1 MSYERAFS
9 RSAQRMRESPIRRM
23 GALAA
28 RVPDLVSFAPGYPD
42 DSMFPWEAFRTIAA
56 DVLSGADGN
65 ALQYGATRGYRPLV
79 DLLETILDTRGISS
93 TFEERL
99 VTSGSQQGLDLLARV
114 LLDPGD
120 VVLMELPTYTG
131 AISAFIN
138 AQAELVGIPQDADGV
153 SLAALDETYLQL
165 TAAGRRVKF
174 LYVVPNFQNPTGL
187 LIGLRKRQE
196 LLAWSAQRDVILVE
210 DDPYGDLYF
219 PDTTSPAETR
229 PIKADDDAGR
239 VVYLGSFSKT
249 LAPGFRV
256 AWLVGPAPLVAK
268 MEIAK
273 QSADICSGA
282 LDQRIVHRAVR
293 DGVVS
298 AQAEALRLH
307 YQAKR
312 TVMQEA
318 LARELAGEVSCAPP
332 RGGFFLWATLKGGL
346 DAQIVL
352 EHAIAAGVTF
362 VIGSAFFVNGQG
374 HDTLRLSFSQPATA
388 RLAEGVARLAV
399 GIRAARAAGPQDD
412 GEAVGRR
419 LNGISSPRG

>member
-1 MSYERAFS
+1 MTYDHWLS
-9 RSAQRMRESPIRRM
+9 RDALRLRESPIRRM

-42 DSMFPWEAFRTIAA
+42 DSMFPWDAFKAIAA
-56 DVLSGADGN
+56 DVLNGSDAN
-65 ALQYGATRGYRPLV
+65 ALQYGSTRGYPPLLDV
-79 DLLETILDTRGISS
+79 IGTILDARGIRSS
-93 TFEERL
+93 TEERL
-99 VTSGSQQGLDLLARV
+99 VTSGSQQGLDLLGRV

-131 AISAFIN
+131 AITAFTN
-138 AQAELVGIPQDADGV
+138 AQAELVGIPQDSDGV
-153 SLAALDETYLQL
+153 NLAALDETYLRL
-165 TAAGRRVKF
+165 VADGRRIKF

-187 LIGLRKRQE
+187 LIGLRKRHD
-196 LLAWSAQRDVILVE
+196 LLAWADRRDVLLVE

-229 PIKADDDAGR
+229 PIKADDGAGR

-256 AWLVGPAPLVAK
+256 AWLVGPAPIVAK
-268 MEIAK
+268 IEIAK

-298 AQAEALRLH
+298 AQAEALRNH

-312 TVMQEA
+312 TVMEEA
-318 LARELAGEVSCAPP
+318 LARELATEVSWVPP
-332 RGGFFLWATLKGGL
+332 RGGFFLWVTIKGGL
-346 DAQIVL
+346 DAQVVL

-362 VIGSAFFVNGQG
+362 VIGSAFFVNGAG
-374 HDTLRLSFSQPATA
+374 HDTLRLSFSQPRAA
-388 RLAEGVARLAV
+388 RLAEGVARLAK
-399 GIRAARAAGPQDD
+399 GIRAARAA
-412 GEAVGRR
+412 EAQEEGDTVGRR
-419 LNGISSPRG
+419 LNGISAPRG